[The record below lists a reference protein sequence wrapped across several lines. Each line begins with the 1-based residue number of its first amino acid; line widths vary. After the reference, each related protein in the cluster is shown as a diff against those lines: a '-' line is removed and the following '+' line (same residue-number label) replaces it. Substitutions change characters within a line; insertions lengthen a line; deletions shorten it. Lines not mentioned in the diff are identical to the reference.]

1 MTSLAPGDK
10 PGEPSLHISHA
21 NSHVDGAEQ
30 LTRHWLA
37 RQHEDEKK
45 AATEARASKSHP
57 RKKPKVEKAPGRTTK
72 KHHVAPLRRMVR
84 AAPMENERL
93 CPKRSKASNLFWL
106 FPRQHREMPELIGF
120 SERRLTRRVRAS
132 C

>member
-1 MTSLAPGDK
+1 MDPAKLKIQPVAWDPDERYVWYDHHFIGAVKPAASGTGYDVLAPGDK

-37 RQHEDEKK
+37 SQHEDEKK

-57 RKKPKVEKAPGRTTK
+57 RKKPKVEKASGRTTK
-72 KHHVAPLRRMVR
+72 KHRM
-84 AAPMENERL
+84 
-93 CPKRSKASNLFWL
+93 
-106 FPRQHREMPELIGF
+106 
-120 SERRLTRRVRAS
+120 
-132 C
+132 